1 MWLWLNVE
9 VKLNNRPLTYI
20 VEYLENLVLTPNST
34 ILERY
39 IKLPDD
45 SPKEEEITCNWK
57 KRQRY
62 NHECKEAA
70 WKRWFLDYLIV
81 LKEKHNLSHKEKQ
94 VKTNVIDVVMI
105 KGDEK
110 NRQNWEIK
118 IIENIFMG
126 KDNTNIS
133 IRICTRETI
142 IERPIHLLYPLR
154 LYYDLKTTT
163 SNTQE
168 GKRLSDNAKE
178 FRPKSSVTTVA
189 KQRIRDIT
197 EDKNQ

>member
-1 MWLWLNVE
+1 M
-9 VKLNNRPLTYI
+9 
-20 VEYLENLVLTPNST
+20 EYLENLVLTPNSV

-57 KRQRY
+57 KRQKY

-81 LKEKHNLSHKEKQ
+81 LKEKHNLSHREKQ

-110 NRQNWEIK
+110 NRQNSEIK
-118 IIENIFMG
+118 IIENIFMTIQY
-126 KDNTNIS
+126 NTNIS
-133 IRICTRETI
+133 IRICTSETI

-154 LYYDLKTTT
+154 LHYDLKTTT
-163 SNTQE
+163 SNTQD